1 MGREKINL
9 FDVLDKYEYWKRKC
23 VKSVLGVF
31 SSGVS
36 VCRNKGAQSD
46 LGTPFHQG
54 LGGTGGPSFGFVH
67 AQYGHQMCA
76 NAEVPGTA
84 LSIT

>member
-54 LGGTGGPSFGFVH
+54 LGGTGALPSGL
-67 AQYGHQMCA
+67 YTR
-76 NAEVPGTA
+76 NTA
-84 LSIT
+84 IKCVQTRKYLVLHCQ